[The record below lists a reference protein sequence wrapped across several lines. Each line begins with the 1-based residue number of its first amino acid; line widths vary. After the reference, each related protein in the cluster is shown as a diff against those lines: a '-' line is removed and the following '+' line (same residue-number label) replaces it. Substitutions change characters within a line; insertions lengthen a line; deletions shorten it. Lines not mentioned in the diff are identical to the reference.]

1 MLMSGANDLVTD
13 EREIKRNLM
22 EGEILN
28 GKQ

>member
-1 MLMSGANDLVTD
+1 MLMSGANDLMAD
-13 EREIKRNLM
+13 EREIKGNLM